1 MIVRC
6 TAKVSQLLKLGRL
19 ADIPAGADD
28 WYVNVITVAR
38 RRVVVAVHAD
48 TLFPVVAVGASSTQ
62 LRDLPGW
69 LAAQVTA
76 ALADEGLPLTQL
88 GSLGSEHAVL
98 ARTASKKVLGHLN
111 QIAFEVEHAV
121 LSGGGWEGLDVLEL
135 NRWLRRSLRSREG
148 TYVVPLELA
157 EQRVVNPANDAFLAQ
172 FKAGLQGVD
181 PDQLRELTGALLGL
195 AGAGTESH
203 VQTALLAASI
213 RDAEPPITRDLEVPV
228 SLTLEQLHHL
238 LQRAL
243 GWTDSHLYRFAA
255 GDNPWEGELYLCDFD
270 INEADDDL
278 PGGAPLRATRVR
290 EVFDQVDDELL
301 YLYDYGD
308 HWEVTL
314 TLTAW
319 GEGPRDRAAITGGE
333 GQAPPDDSGGIH
345 TWNEERPDDSDF
357 RVAVKSVPVRSL
369 RRPVRR

>member
-19 ADIPAGADD
+19 GDVPSGADD
-28 WYVNVITVAR
+28 WYVNVVTVAR
-38 RRVVVAVHAD
+38 RRVIVAVHAD
-48 TLFPVVAVGASSTQ
+48 TLFPVVAVGASSAQ

-88 GSLGSEHAVL
+88 GSLGGEHAVL

-111 QIAFEVEHAV
+111 QIAFEVEHAL
-121 LSGGGWEGLDVLEL
+121 LSGGGWDGLEVCEL

-172 FKAGLQGVD
+172 FKAGLQGAD

-195 AGAGTESH
+195 AGVGAESH
-203 VQTALLAASI
+203 AQTALLTASI
-213 RDAEPPITRDLEVPV
+213 RDAVPPITRDVEVPV
-228 SLTLEQLHHL
+228 NLTLEQLHHL
-238 LQRAL
+238 LQRAF
-243 GWTDSHLYRFAA
+243 GWTDSHLYLFAV

-270 INEADDDL
+270 IDEADDDL
-278 PGGAPLRATRVR
+278 PTGAPLRATRVR
-290 EVFDQVDDELL
+290 EVFDQVGDELL

-308 HWEVTL
+308 HWEVIL

-319 GEGPRDRAAITGGE
+319 GEGSRDRAANTGGE
-333 GQAPPDDSGGIH
+333 GQGPPDDCGGIH
-345 TWNEERPDDSDF
+345 SWNEERPDHSSF
-357 RVAVKSVPVRSL
+357 RVATRSVAVRTL
-369 RRPVRR
+369 QRPARR